1 MLVERVHEGEYAC
14 IKCPVNRP
22 SPVNVSFMTAQSYFG
37 SIFSVINQA
46 VSPKEYHQPL
56 YKYITLVTRAQ
67 VGQSGGESYMLY
79 NIAGMDNN
87 VTIKVDSN
95 VHFA

>member
-1 MLVERVHEGEYAC
+1 
-14 IKCPVNRP
+14 
-22 SPVNVSFMTAQSYFG
+22 MTAQSYFG